1 MSQSS
6 DKPKRDP
13 ASVWESIQEQLT
25 KEGVNIW
32 QIIKDHLRELGLDA
46 EAIGC
51 TAGEG
56 GRIKVVCVS
65 PGLQD
70 SVTEIGKSTRDQVVM
85 VRVDEETCRA
95 LDAWVESGAVKSRS
109 EAAAVFIREGLK
121 VRESELAQL
130 QDALR
135 AVDDARKRLRDRA
148 REVFGDKKK

>member
-1 MSQSS
+1 MPPSS
-6 DKPKRDP
+6 DKSKSKPTSAWD
-13 ASVWESIQEQLT
+13 ALQDQLAQG
-25 KEGVNIW
+25 GVNIW
-32 QIIKDHLRELGLDA
+32 QVIKDHLREMGLNA

-51 TAGEG
+51 TPGESG
-56 GRIKVVCVS
+56 KIKVVCVS

-70 SVTEIGKSTRDQVVM
+70 SVTEVGKSTRDQVVM
-85 VRVDEETCRA
+85 VRVDEDTCRA

-135 AVDDARKRLRDRA
+135 AVDEARKRLRDKA
-148 REVFGDKKK
+148 REVFGDKGE

>member
-1 MSQSS
+1 MSHS
-6 DKPKRDP
+6 DKRRDP
-13 ASVWESIQEQLT
+13 ASAWESIQEQLT
-25 KEGVNIW
+25 QQGLNVW

-51 TAGEG
+51 TQGDG
-56 GRIKVVCVS
+56 GKIKVVCVS

-85 VRVDEETCRA
+85 VRVDDETCRA

-135 AVDDARKRLRDRA
+135 DVDEARKRLRDKA
-148 REVFGDKKK
+148 REVFGEKKK